1 MKLTNV
7 NKIFI
12 ILSSVFLLACHQKT
26 ETDFLIGNW
35 KYLHIQKNGENL
47 IEVLDNDHMNVRA
60 DSTFEYNIE
69 SVNKNMK
76 GKWTYSEHTLHLH
89 YTSPDTIRHFKIDI
103 LSKYELKM
111 HEDSVYFLFQT
122 AQ

>member
-1 MKLTNV
+1 M
-7 NKIFI
+7 
-12 ILSSVFLLACHQKT
+12 SCHQKS
-26 ETDFLIGNW
+26 EADFLIGNW
-35 KYLHIQKNGENL
+35 KYVQIQKNGKKI
-47 IEVLDNDHMNVRA
+47 IEVLDNDHMTIRS

-76 GKWTYSEHTLHLH
+76 GKWTYSEHTLHLQ
-89 YTSPDTIRHFKIDI
+89 YISPDTLRHFKIDI

-111 HEDSVYFLFQT
+111 HEDSVCFLFHT

>member
-1 MKLTNV
+1 MKSISV
-7 NKIFI
+7 NK
-12 ILSSVFLLACHQKT
+12 VLLAIFTIAIVSCHQKT

-35 KYLHIQKNGENL
+35 KYIHIQKNGKDI
-47 IEVLDNDHMNVRA
+47 IEVMDNDHLNVKS

-69 SVNKNMK
+69 SVKKQMK
-76 GKWTYSEHTLHLH
+76 GKWTYSEHTLHL
-89 YTSPDTIRHFKIDI
+89 YYSSPDTVRHFKMDI

-111 HEDSVYFLFQT
+111 HEDSVYFLLRT